1 MQFPEPH
8 LDNEGYKAK
17 VEVGRITEIYY
28 LYTETLIK
36 EDEGEVS
43 SKSRWS
49 QLKLFPIPHAFQMH
63 FKLLI
68 MLSSCSTIIVCHQYV
83 KYFDRAICS
92 PIKGREI
99 NPKGLYQQHLQ
110 IHRQQ
115 EQHVPIPYFKGLQK
129 TVYFAQGLAQ
139 TAVDMRNGFLG
150 THHIKRWS
158 SFPLHLRLEAQKQF

>member
-49 QLKLFPIPHAFQMH
+49 
-63 FKLLI
+63 
-68 MLSSCSTIIVCHQYV
+68 
-83 KYFDRAICS
+83 
-92 PIKGREI
+92 
-99 NPKGLYQQHLQ
+99 
-110 IHRQQ
+110 
-115 EQHVPIPYFKGLQK
+115 
-129 TVYFAQGLAQ
+129 
-139 TAVDMRNGFLG
+139 
-150 THHIKRWS
+150 
-158 SFPLHLRLEAQKQF
+158 